1 MKKIVIENITFD
13 LELGKRLLKLKYNT
27 CPFPELESEWDN
39 IQPISFAE
47 IAELDNLE
55 ERRVGVLCLGIERLA
70 EQVSPTLLHKA
81 VVKKTNTV
89 VNEKGELETYEFDD
103 VYELFEV
110 NGDVFNKNQK
120 NSWNRMRDCHFVKC
134 KDTSTNREYMIWVDI
149 ASVFLTNNETKSY
162 YDEERDR
169 DKVNA
174 VQAIAWTIQTNIA
187 KGDIKKIVRQG
198 DCVLI
203 KPKNKKDLITL
214 SQPRHLTEKE
224 YLSLMVAES

>member
-27 CPFPELESEWDN
+27 CPFPELENEWDN

-47 IAELDNLE
+47 ISELDNLE

-70 EQVSPTLLHKA
+70 EQVNPTLLHKA

-89 VNEKGELETYEFDD
+89 VNEKGELETYDFDD

-110 NGDVFNKNQK
+110 NGEVLNKNQQ

-149 ASVFLTNNETKSY
+149 ASVFLTNKEAKSY
-162 YDEERDR
+162 YDEERDKN
-169 DKVNA
+169 KVNA

-203 KPKNKKDLITL
+203 KPKNKKYLITL

>member
-13 LELGKRLLKLKYNT
+13 LELGKRLLKLKYPT

-47 IAELDNLE
+47 IAELNNLE

-70 EQVSPTLLHKA
+70 EQVNPTLLHKA
-81 VVKKTNTV
+81 VVKKTNTI

-103 VYELFEV
+103 IYELFEV
-110 NGDVFNKNQK
+110 DGEVFNKNQQ
-120 NSWNRMRDCHFVKC
+120 NSWNRMTDCHFVKC

-149 ASVFLTNNETKSY
+149 ASVFRTNNETRSY
-162 YDEERDR
+162 DR
-169 DKVNA
+169 SKVNA

-203 KPKNKKDLITL
+203 KPKNRKDLITL

>member
-27 CPFPELESEWDN
+27 CPFSELENEWDN

-70 EQVSPTLLHKA
+70 EQVNPTLLHKA

-89 VNEKGELETYEFDD
+89 VNEKGELETYDFKD

-110 NGDVFNKNQK
+110 NGEVFNKNQK

-149 ASVFLTNNETKSY
+149 ASVFLTNSEAKSY
-162 YDEERDR
+162 YDEERDKN
-169 DKVNA
+169 KVNA

-214 SQPRHLTEKE
+214 SHPRHLTEKE

>member
-27 CPFPELESEWDN
+27 CPFPELESVWDN

-110 NGDVFNKNQK
+110 NGDVFNKKQQ
-120 NSWNRMRDCHFVKC
+120 NSWNRVRDCHFVKC

-149 ASVFLTNNETKSY
+149 ASVFRTNNETKSY